1 MDSKPLSLVTASILG
16 QPLRKPLRKHFSV
29 TSSQLIPYNVLM
41 AHFMYRGEKFMN
53 NTFYIKYFLAVTG
66 VSLISGCAST
76 PDDYSPFIHDQSQ
89 NVQLYDEGSAPDGD
103 WKILNEVT
111 SNSCN
116 SKTKDHVEGDEQE
129 ARQLLSLE
137 AAKINASAVIDVK
150 CWTSKVNLK
159 SNCWS
164 AIKCKGLAV
173 EKK

>member
-1 MDSKPLSLVTASILG
+1 MINRLKLRILWATT
-16 QPLRKPLRKHFSV
+16 SV
-29 TSSQLIPYNVLM
+29 
-41 AHFMYRGEKFMN
+41 A
-53 NTFYIKYFLAVTG
+53 
-66 VSLISGCAST
+66 LISGCAST
-76 PDDYSPFIHDQSQ
+76 PDDYSPYIHDQSK
-89 NVQLYDEGSAPDGD
+89 NVQLYNEGSAPDGD

-116 SKTKDHVEGDEQE
+116 SKTKDHKEGDELE
-129 ARQLLSLE
+129 ARQLLGLE
-137 AAKINASAVIDVK
+137 AAKINATAVIDVK

>member
-1 MDSKPLSLVTASILG
+1 MINRLK
-16 QPLRKPLRKHFSV
+16 LRALWATTSV
-29 TSSQLIPYNVLM
+29 
-41 AHFMYRGEKFMN
+41 A
-53 NTFYIKYFLAVTG
+53 
-66 VSLISGCAST
+66 LISGCAST
-76 PDDYSPFIHDQSQ
+76 PDDYSPYIHDQSK
-89 NVQLYDEGSAPDGD
+89 NVQLYNEGSAPDGD

-116 SKTKDHVEGDEQE
+116 SKTKDHKEGDELE
-129 ARQLLSLE
+129 ARQLLGLE
-137 AAKINASAVIDVK
+137 AAKINATAVIDVK

>member
-1 MDSKPLSLVTASILG
+1 MKNTYYLKVILVI
-16 QPLRKPLRKHFSV
+16 
-29 TSSQLIPYNVLM
+29 
-41 AHFMYRGEKFMN
+41 
-53 NTFYIKYFLAVTG
+53 TG
-66 VSLISGCAST
+66 TTLISGCAST
-76 PDDYSPFIHDQSQ
+76 PDDYSPFIHEQSE
-89 NVQLYDEGSAPDGD
+89 NVQLYNEGNAPDGD
-103 WKILNEVT
+103 WKILGEVT

-116 SKTKDHVEGDEQE
+116 SKTKDHKQGDELE

-137 AAKINASAVIDVK
+137 AAKINAEAVIDVK